1 MSAAKTMF
9 FVVVKE
15 CYFLFSSDIK
25 HLSSRLSRKR
35 GESFLRWAGAS
46 DLSFNC
52 DFSSN
57 RFASLKRSVVVAL
70 SFLR

>member
-1 MSAAKTMF
+1 MQF
-9 FVVVKE
+9 
-15 CYFLFSSDIK
+15 FLFSGDINID
-25 HLSSRLSRKR
+25 LLDCR
-35 GESFLRWAGAS
+35 GNVGNRTVPSMDGFIGWAGAS
-46 DLSFNC
+46 DLSFNF